1 VAPEKPLPPDLAAAL
16 HRLDDLVQR
25 FEAHPDPAV
34 QACAFELLQCVDAV
48 HRAGIGR
55 LAGLLAEA
63 GLAERALADPAVA
76 LLLELYGL
84 AGDREPAETAPRP
97 TPAPPP
103 GFVPL
108 SSINLRR
115 GSVSSRER

>member
-1 VAPEKPLPPDLAAAL
+1 
-16 HRLDDLVQR
+16 HRLDELVQR

-48 HRAGIGR
+48 HRAAMGR

-76 LLLELYGL
+76 LLFELYGL
-84 AGDREPAETAPRP
+84 AGDRPPAHAGHRP
-97 TPAPPP
+97 PPAPPP
-103 GFVPL
+103 GFVRL
-108 SSINLRR
+108 SSISLRR